1 MEGNKLDMGIFAPT
15 EMLPVEEAE
24 GMIEE
29 FLRVFE

>member
-1 MEGNKLDMGIFAPT
+1 MGIFAPT